1 MIQGDIGAVHVGEE
15 GEGEGGSVN
24 CNLADDGV
32 EEKGVAGD
40 RETEEHG
47 GGVTGGVGG

>member
-1 MIQGDIGAVHVGEE
+1 MIQGDIGAVHVGEQ

-24 CNLADDGV
+24 CHVADDGV
-32 EEKGVAGD
+32 EEEGVAGD